1 MKGDVDSDRRVRQ
14 SFERQRFMDL
24 IGASLAE
31 VGEGRVEIELPANE
45 RLTQQHGFLHAAVVA
60 AAVDSACG
68 YAALTLMPAGTA
80 VLTVEYKINLLA
92 PAEGDRLIARGRVVR
107 TGRTLTICAGDAYM
121 VGDGV
126 ERHVATVTATMMC
139 VRDRALED

>member
-1 MKGDVDSDRRVRQ
+1 MKGDGDSDRRVRE

-24 IGASLAE
+24 IGARLSE
-31 VGEGRVEIELPANE
+31 VAEGRVEIELPAAE
-45 RLTQQHGFLHAAVVA
+45 GLTQQHGFLHAGVVA

-80 VLTVEYKINLLA
+80 VLTVECKINLLA

-107 TGRTLTICAGDAYM
+107 AGRTLTTCAGDAYM
-121 VGDGV
+121 VGDGA
-126 ERHVATVTATMMC
+126 ERHVATVLATMMC
-139 VRDRALED
+139 VRDRGLED

>member
-1 MKGDVDSDRRVRQ
+1 MKGDVDSDRRVRE

-24 IGASLAE
+24 IGAKLAE
-31 VGEGRVEIELPANE
+31 VGEGRVEIELPADE

-68 YAALTLMPAGTA
+68 YAALTLMPAETA

-92 PAEGDRLIARGRVVR
+92 PAAGERLIARGRVVR
-107 TGRTLTICAGDAYM
+107 AGRTLTTCAGDAFM
-121 VGDGV
+121 VVDGA
-126 ERHVATVTATMMC
+126 ERQIATVTATMMC
-139 VRDRALED
+139 VRERGLED

>member
-1 MKGDVDSDRRVRQ
+1 MKGDLDSDRRVRQ

-24 IGASLAE
+24 IGARLAA
-31 VGEGRVEIELPANE
+31 VAEGRVEIELSPDE

-60 AAVDSACG
+60 ATVDSACG

-92 PAEGDRLIARGRVVR
+92 PAEGEKLIARGRVVR
-107 TGRTLTICAGDAYM
+107 AGRTLSTCAGDAYM
-121 VGDGV
+121 VGDGA

-139 VRDRALED
+139 VRDRGLED